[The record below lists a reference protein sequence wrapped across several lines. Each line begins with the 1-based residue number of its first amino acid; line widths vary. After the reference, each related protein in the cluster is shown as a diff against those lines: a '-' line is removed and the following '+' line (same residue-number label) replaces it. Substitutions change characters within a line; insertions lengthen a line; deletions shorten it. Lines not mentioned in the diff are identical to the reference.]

1 MKENKNVL
9 ATRAHKSI
17 YRDGD
22 TAVKVFD
29 KNFPK
34 ADVLNEALNQAR
46 IETTGLPVPK
56 VHAVT
61 VTEDGNWC
69 IVYDYVEGKT
79 LEQLMAEHP
88 EKLKEYMR
96 DFVALQ
102 MEVHSKQE
110 PKLNK
115 LKDKWDGKIAASK
128 QLSATTRY
136 ELRTRLASMPK
147 HTKVLH
153 GDFNPSNIIVD
164 SEGKYH
170 ILDWSHATQGNAAA
184 DAATTY
190 LLFALKDQ
198 KLADLYMDTY
208 CEMSDTAKQYVQR
221 WLPVTAASR
230 LGKQIPEEK
239 DLLERWLDVVEY
251 E

>member
-1 MKENKNVL
+1 MNEKQII
-9 ATRAHKSI
+9 ATRAHKTI
-17 YRDGD
+17 YRVDD
-22 TAVKVFD
+22 AVVKVFD

-46 IETTGLPVPK
+46 IEETGLPVPK
-56 VHAVT
+56 VRAVT
-61 VTEDGNWC
+61 VTEDGNWS
-69 IVYDYVEGKT
+69 IIYDYVEGKT
-79 LEQLMAEHP
+79 LEQLMEEHP
-88 EKLKEYMR
+88 EKLEEYMR

-102 MEVHSKQE
+102 MEVHSKRE

-115 LKDKWDGKIAASK
+115 LQDKWQAKISASK
-128 QLSATTRY
+128 QLNATTRY
-136 ELRTRLASMPK
+136 ELHTRLASMPK

-164 SEGKYH
+164 PEGGYH

-190 LLFALKDQ
+190 LLFALKDRN
-198 KLADLYMDTY
+198 LAEMYMDLY

-230 LGKQIPEEK
+230 LGKGISEEK
-239 DLLERWLDVVEY
+239 ALLESWLDVVEY